1 MTNTEFKTRFL
12 PLHKELYRVAVR
24 ILGDS
29 CEAEDAVQN
38 LYLKLW
44 ERRDTLGSIENDE
57 AYCRQLLKNIC
68 IDRWREMQRHQQH
81 SFDEETS
88 DLCDETYS
96 NEENSDKLKHLRA
109 FLARLHERQRRIF
122 LLRLRGSTYDE
133 IEQLTG
139 QSATSLRQ
147 IVARLKREFINSYK
161 QKTGN
166 K

>member
-24 ILGDS
+24 MLGDS

-44 ERRDTLGSIENDE
+44 ERRDTLGNIENDR
-57 AYCRQLLKNIC
+57 AYCQQLLKNIC
-68 IDRWREMQRHQQH
+68 IDRWREIQRHEQQRL
-81 SFDEETS
+81 DEERA
-88 DLCDETYS
+88 DICGETN
-96 NEENSDKLKHLRA
+96 NEGENSDKLKHLRA
-109 FLARLHERQRRIF
+109 FLAQLHERQRRIF

-133 IEQLTG
+133 MEQQTG

-147 IVARLKREFINSYK
+147 TVSRLKREFINSYK
-161 QKTGN
+161 QQN
-166 K
+166 R